1 MAGMRQCRLKTSE
14 NRKQTWRI
22 EDRESIMMNRES
34 RMVKAKIMKKTNRN
48 KTHNVQQG
56 RQFVRHRRL
65 VAELMV
71 FALLFM
77 LAPKVESSAMTPS
90 ETGMFGFSYA
100 AKVLL
105 QAIGD
110 FIKPFRLE
118 SAGVMSAINLP
129 GTEPVGVGPESENT
143 HGEEDWVVAEQEN
156 ELEAD
161 EGFSIL
167 TEDESV
173 IIPDDPGG
181 AADMSELF
189 EETENFD
196 VAAWLGDFDP
206 DADFGIFDKAEP
218 GPGVVNIRALNE
230 KGEHIDGVAI
240 LENGFKTGLYTDNQT
255 AWTATELPYGER
267 LFEVE
272 APFCY
277 DLTGIDMVCY
287 ETATAADAEQSTGQD
302 NLSPVGVAD
311 EDKAV
316 LIDVP
321 GLVPLPIQI
330 SDKTAR
336 WEITFH
342 FQQRNEIRVSYYYV
356 SPNNRFYELWTKTP
370 TPDTPNTSG
379 TPDTLNLPTPDT
391 SNTPKLPVGS
401 KNEYIVNTFDG
412 SQVRLAVFI
421 EMPSTRDVKTL
432 RIHGEG
438 FGEGLNGTPDPWQ
451 YESFAGD
458 FSMPNWTFTAKSW
471 QLLSHTT
478 PVTGSSNTGPR
489 FFILNLPLAEDGLRI
504 RLEKIEL
511 TLRDGG
517 IVTFSNSDP
526 SDVTVQLV
534 PLPKAQ

>member
-1 MAGMRQCRLKTSE
+1 MRY
-14 NRKQTWRI
+14 
-22 EDRESIMMNRES
+22 
-34 RMVKAKIMKKTNRN
+34 
-48 KTHNVQQG
+48 
-56 RQFVRHRRL
+56 RRL
-65 VAELMV
+65 VAVLTV
-71 FALLFM
+71 FALFFM
-77 LAPKVESSAMTPS
+77 LTPKVETSAITPS
-90 ETGMFGFSYA
+90 GAGLFGLDYA
-100 AKVLL
+100 ANVLL

-110 FIKPFRLE
+110 LIKPFRPE
-118 SAGVMSAINLP
+118 AAVFNPPIKISD
-129 GTEPVGVGPESENT
+129 TEPPGLDPESEIE
-143 HGEEDWVVAEQEN
+143 HVEEDLGAAGQSDERAEEDRVLAAQEN
-156 ELEAD
+156 EQEVVGVL
-161 EGFSIL
+161 SIP
-167 TEDESV
+167 TEDEPV

-181 AADMSELF
+181 VADMSELF
-189 EETENFD
+189 EETDNFD

-230 KGEHIDGVAI
+230 KGEYIDGVAI
-240 LENGFKTGLYTDNQT
+240 LENGFKTGLYTDNQK

-287 ETATAADAEQSTGQD
+287 ETAPAAAQATEAAEAGQSTAQEVLSAADAAE
-302 NLSPVGVAD
+302 
-311 EDKAV
+311 EDTAV
-316 LIDVP
+316 WIDVP

-336 WEITFH
+336 WELTFH
-342 FQQRNEIRVSYYYV
+342 FQQRNEIRVSYYFV

-370 TPDTPNTSG
+370 AVDEPDMPNLPDTPTPEISTPDTPNL
-379 TPDTLNLPTPDT
+379 PD
-391 SNTPKLPVGS
+391 GS

-421 EMPSTRDVKTL
+421 EMPSTHAVKTL
-432 RIHGEG
+432 RVHGEG
-438 FGEGLNGTPDPWQ
+438 FGEEAGADLNTNPRAGAGAGLGAEPGAGLNEGLGGTPDPWQ

-471 QLLSHTT
+471 QLLSPATQ
-478 PVTGSSNTGPR
+478 VTGSSNTGPR
-489 FFILNLPLAEDGLRI
+489 FFILNLPLAEDGLRV

-511 TLRDGG
+511 TLHDGG
-517 IVTFSNSDP
+517 IVTFSNNDP